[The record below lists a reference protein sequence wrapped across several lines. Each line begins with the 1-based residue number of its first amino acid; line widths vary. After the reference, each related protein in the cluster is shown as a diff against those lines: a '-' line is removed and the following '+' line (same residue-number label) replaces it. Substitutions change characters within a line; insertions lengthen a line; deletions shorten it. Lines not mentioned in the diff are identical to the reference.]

1 MKNMSTDVIVNKS
14 ISCLIDRCPNL
25 TGNLL
30 DLGSGT
36 GATIQLAKDNFDVST
51 YAVDYTDTLMGLPN
65 QKVDVVD
72 LNHCKLP
79 YEDNFFDAVIFTEV
93 IEHLE
98 NHRGILKEI
107 NRVIR
112 SGGVLVMSTPN
123 ILNLKSR
130 VRFLTYGFYNLFG
143 PLHVNESKLHS
154 TGGHINPIS
163 YFYLVHSLLD
173 AGFSQI
179 ELTIDKMQKT
189 SLIWLIFLYPVI
201 KLTSVFATKKEKRK
215 FKTIDKHNEQYVDKM
230 NSIECL
236 TGRTI
241 IVSVTK

>member
-1 MKNMSTDVIVNKS
+1 MKNMSTDVIVKKS

-36 GATIQLAKDNFDVST
+36 GATIQLAKVNFDVST

-107 NRVIR
+107 NRVIK

-143 PLHVNESKLHS
+143 PLHVNESEIHS
-154 TGGHINPIS
+154 TGSHINPIS

-189 SLIWLIFLYPVI
+189 SLIWLIFLGHDKLSMFKNMI
-201 KLTSVFATKKEKRK
+201 KYCYDNEKQICNS
-215 FKTIDKHNEQYVDKM
+215 FKNF
-230 NSIECL
+230 
-236 TGRTI
+236 
-241 IVSVTK
+241 

>member
-1 MKNMSTDVIVNKS
+1 MDK
-14 ISCLIDRCPNL
+14 CPTL

-36 GATIQLAKDNFDVST
+36 GAAIQLVKEKFDVQT
-51 YAVDYTDTLMGLPN
+51 YAVDYTESLMSLTE

-72 LNHCKLP
+72 LNHSKLP
-79 YEDNFFDAVIFTEV
+79 YKDNFFDAVLFTEV

-107 NRVIR
+107 NRVVK
-112 SGGVLVMSTPN
+112 SGGVLVISTPN

-130 VRFLTYGFYNLFG
+130 IRFLTYGFYNLFG
-143 PLHVNESKLHS
+143 PLHVGESDLHS

-173 AGFSQI
+173 AGFSEV
-179 ELTIDKMQKT
+179 ELSIDKIQKT
-189 SLIWLIFLYPVI
+189 SFLWMLLLYPVI
-201 KLTSVFATKKEKRK
+201 KVTSIFTTRKEINK
-215 FKTIDKHNEQYVDKM
+215 FKTIDSYNEKFVDDMSSFK
-230 NSIECL
+230 CL